1 MSDLLHKKHMS
12 EEEIKMNFIT
22 PDILA
27 SGWDLQRQIRA
38 EYTFTDGRVIVRG
51 KFTARGQKKRA
62 DYVLYYN
69 DQRDKIVLAVIEA
82 KDNNHSVGAGM
93 QQAIEYALYLDA
105 PFAYS
110 ANGDGFIEHDI
121 KNGTE
126 REIPTGKFPTSDE
139 LWARY
144 KGEKGITAEQ
154 EKYIT
159 EPYYY
164 KTKGTVP
171 RYYQRIAI
179 NRTVE
184 AVARGDKKI
193 FLVMATGTG
202 KTFTAFQIIHRLKSS
217 GLVNKVLYLADRNIL
232 IDQTMTNDFKPFE
245 KVMTKI
251 EDRKL
256 NSSYEIYMS
265 LYHQLAGD
273 ENEEPFRAFKPDF
286 FDLIFIDECHRG
298 SARDESRWRKILDY
312 FSGATQIGMT
322 ATPKETKDVSNAFY
336 FGEPIYTY
344 SLKQGIDD
352 GFLAPYKVVRI
363 GLDKDLEGYRPEK
376 GKLDVNGNLI
386 EDIEYNVKDFDRKII
401 IDKRTKRVAEK
412 ITEFLKNTNR
422 YDKTIVFCVDIDHA
436 ERMRQA
442 LINENS
448 DLVAQNPKYI
458 MRITGDNQEGKNQ
471 LENFIAVT
479 NNGQYPSIVTTSRLM
494 STGVDCKTCK
504 LIVLDNVFGDTGMT
518 EFKQIIGRGTR
529 LAPKYGKEF
538 FTVMDF
544 RNASRLFA
552 DPTFDGEPVQIYE
565 PTDDEPV
572 VPPDPTDEGFDEPD
586 TGHGDPGQGGNFV
599 DPPTTGGAIR
609 YRVNDV
615 EVNVVSERV
624 QYYDKAGK
632 LITESLIDY
641 SRKNIKEEFA
651 TLDDFLKSWNGES
664 RKQAIIDELQEHGV
678 LLDSLR
684 DIAGNKDLD
693 DFDLICHI
701 AYDKKPLT
709 KAERANNVKKRGYL
723 YKYSDLAQQV
733 LDALLEKYMFD
744 GIKDFENTKILE
756 NEPFNRFGTPQK
768 IASLFGSRKAYLE
781 AVRELEQQIYA

>member
-1 MSDLLHKKHMS
+1 MPDLLHKKHMS

-82 KDNNHSVGAGM
+82 KDNKHSVGAGM

-121 KNGTE
+121 KNGIE

-144 KGEKGITAEQ
+144 KGEKGITSDQ

-159 EPYYY
+159 EPYYF
-164 KTKGTVP
+164 KTKGIIP

-202 KTFTAFQIIHRLKSS
+202 KTYTAFQIIHRLKSS

-245 KVMTKI
+245 KIMTKI

-256 NSSYEIYMS
+256 DSSFEIYMS

-286 FDLIFIDECHRG
+286 FDLIFVDECHRG

-312 FSGATQIGMT
+312 FSEATQIGMT

-336 FGEPIYTY
+336 FGDPIYTY

-386 EDIEYNVKDFDRKII
+386 EDIEYNVKDFDKKII

-412 ITEFLKNTNR
+412 ISEFLKNTNR

-442 LINENS
+442 LVNENA
-448 DLVAQNPKYI
+448 DLVAQNPKYV
-458 MRITGDNQEGKNQ
+458 MRITGDNQEGKAQ
-471 LENFIAVT
+471 LENFIAVV
-479 NNGQYPSIVTTSRLM
+479 NNGHYPSIVTTSRLM

-504 LIVLDNVFGDTGMT
+504 LIVLDNVFGDAGMT

-552 DPTFDGEPVQIYE
+552 DPTFDGDPVQIYE
-565 PTDDEPV
+565 PTDDESP
-572 VPPDPTDEGFDEPD
+572 VPPDPTDEEGNEPN
-586 TGHGDPGQGGNFV
+586 TGQGDPGDGGTFG
-599 DPPTTGGAIR
+599 DPPPTGGIIK

-615 EVNVVSERV
+615 EVNVVSERI

-632 LITESLIDY
+632 LITESLTDY
-641 SRKNIKEEFA
+641 SKKNIKQEFA

-664 RKQAIIDELQEHGV
+664 RKQAIIEELQEHGV

-701 AYDKKPLT
+701 AFDKKPLT
-709 KAERANNVKKRGYL
+709 KAERANNVKKQGYL
-723 YKYSDLAQQV
+723 YKYSDMSQQV
-733 LDALLEKYMFD
+733 LNALLDKYMFD
-744 GIKDFENTKILE
+744 GIKDLGDTKILD
-756 NEPFNRFGTPQK
+756 NDPFIKIGSPQK
-768 IASLFGSRKAYLE
+768 IASYFGGKKAYLE

>member
-1 MSDLLHKKHMS
+1 MPDLLHKKHMS

-22 PDILA
+22 PDILS

-51 KFTARGQKKRA
+51 KFTARGKKKRA

-82 KDNNHSVGAGM
+82 KDNNHSVGSGM

-110 ANGDGFIEHDI
+110 ANGDGFIEHDM
-121 KNGTE
+121 KNGIE
-126 REIPTGKFPTSDE
+126 RDIPSGKFPTSSE
-139 LWARY
+139 LWTRY
-144 KGEKGITAEQ
+144 KGEKNITSEQ
-154 EKYIT
+154 ERYIT
-159 EPYYY
+159 EPYYF
-164 KTKGTVP
+164 KTKGIIP

-184 AVARGDKKI
+184 AVVKGDKRI

-202 KTFTAFQIIHRLKSS
+202 KTYTAFQIIHRLKSS
-217 GLVNKVLYLADRNIL
+217 GLMNKVLYLADRNIL

-245 KVMTKI
+245 KIMTKI
-251 EDRKL
+251 EDRVL
-256 NSSYEIYMS
+256 DSSFEIYMS

-286 FDLIFIDECHRG
+286 FDLIFVDECHRG

-352 GFLAPYKVVRI
+352 GFLAPYKVIRI

-376 GKLDVNGNLI
+376 GKIDVNGNVI
-386 EDIEYNVKDFDRKII
+386 DDIEYNIKDFDRKII
-401 IDKRTKRVAEK
+401 IDKRTKRVAER
-412 ITEFLKNTNR
+412 ISEFLKNTNR
-422 YDKTIVFCVDIDHA
+422 YDKTIVFCIDIEHA

-442 LINENS
+442 LVNENT

-458 MRITGDNQEGKNQ
+458 MRITGDNKEGKDQ
-471 LENFIAVT
+471 LENFVAVV
-479 NNGQYPSIVTTSRLM
+479 NNGNYPSIVTTSRLM

-504 LIVLDNVFGDTGMT
+504 LIVLDNIFGDAGMT

-538 FTVMDF
+538 FTIMDF

-552 DPTFDGEPVQIYE
+552 DKDFDGDPVQIYE
-565 PTDDEPV
+565 PTEDDPV
-572 VPPDPTDEGFDEPD
+572 VPPDPIDESADEPD
-586 TGHGDPGQGGNFV
+586 TGQGGTGEGGILGDPPISYNYKF
-599 DPPTTGGAIR
+599 
-609 YRVNDV
+609 RVNDV

-632 LITESLIDY
+632 LITESLTDY
-641 SRKNIKEEFA
+641 SKKNIKQEFA
-651 TLDDFLKSWNGES
+651 TLDDFLKSWNS
-664 RKQAIIDELQEHGV
+664 DSKKQAIIDELLEHGV

-701 AYDKKPLT
+701 AFDKKPLT
-709 KAERANNVKKRGYL
+709 KAERANNVKKQGYL
-723 YKYSDLAQQV
+723 YKYSDMSQQV
-733 LDALLEKYMFD
+733 LNALLDKYMFD
-744 GIKDFENTKILE
+744 GIKDLGDTKILN
-756 NEPFNRFGTPQK
+756 NEPFIKIGSPQK
-768 IASLFGSRKAYLE
+768 IASYFGGKKAYLE